1 MKLDGVL
8 AFVAIMSAGLAS
20 AKTVAWWRFEGTPG
34 ATAPTEIA
42 NSVADSTI
50 PALTAASIKTLKFG
64 SDADFMP
71 KFVAPSPKALKVY
84 DPVSKSCVANASSL
98 RLRDSREANPLKN
111 GCAYTDAGKLPLKGD
126 FTIECFF
133 RIPDAEEVSNLA
145 FAPILTIQAAG
156 YVDTSIQIN
165 KGKLYCRAFPKDA
178 SGAKMAAIVKT
189 RMASLGDKWHHVA
202 MTYSAAGHRFSWFLD
217 YKLLDSKSPDGMSG
231 IFAPEGT
238 KFLIGANGLV
248 GGRNYPGEVDE
259 VRVSDEE
266 LKPTEFLHFTE

>member
-1 MKLDGVL
+1 MKLDVVL

-133 RIPDAEEVSNLA
+133 RIFDKVVNDHDVASETRGSTSRGSCQVICLSASVECPLLHGCLA
-145 FAPILTIQAAG
+145 VFNF
-156 YVDTSIQIN
+156 YV
-165 KGKLYCRAFPKDA
+165 
-178 SGAKMAAIVKT
+178 
-189 RMASLGDKWHHVA
+189 
-202 MTYSAAGHRFSWFLD
+202 
-217 YKLLDSKSPDGMSG
+217 
-231 IFAPEGT
+231 
-238 KFLIGANGLV
+238 
-248 GGRNYPGEVDE
+248 GEDV
-259 VRVSDEE
+259 
-266 LKPTEFLHFTE
+266 